1 MYLASRRGDYLRGY
15 RGDPGL
21 FGTLGKIVGGA
32 AKLGGSIIP
41 GPAGTLLRGVGT
53 ALSGGSRP
61 TAMQVQPP
69 RAQTTF
75 AGIRAG
81 GPYGLSAG
89 VERYQGV
96 RGSVSVPVGAMGEC
110 PKGYRPNKSGYFT
123 KSEGWVAPGSK
134 CVRYRY
140 MEVTNGRALRRAIRR
155 TKRFDKLVKDNRKAL
170 KSLASI

>member
-41 GPAGTLLRGVGT
+41 GPAGTLLKGVGAT
-53 ALSGGSRP
+53 LSGGSRP
-61 TAMQVQPP
+61 APTAVPP
-69 RAQTTF
+69 P
-75 AGIRAG
+75 AGPTGFSGVRIG
-81 GPYGLSAG
+81 GPLGISAG
-89 VERYQGV
+89 VERYEGV

-123 KSEGWVAPGSK
+123 QSQGWVAPGTK

-140 MEVTNGRALRRAIRR
+140 MEVANSRALRRSIRR
-155 TKRFDKLVKDNRKAL
+155 AKRFEKLVKDNRKAL